1 MHAFFQRYPVSIWPV
16 FIAMSIL
23 LLVALGGDVRDALRL
38 DLSIRFP
45 GEAWRLMSAHWVHL
59 GWYHGLLN
67 GAGFLLLAWMQPKGH
82 WLKWLAFYFLSS
94 VLISVYLMNSE
105 NIASYVGASGV
116 LHGLLILGAFFSQW
130 LEPWRRN
137 LMILAITAKL
147 IWEQTPLYSDA
158 SVSTFIGGHVATE
171 AHLIGGVCGLVVIAF
186 NLAKSGIKSAD

>member
-1 MHAFFQRYPVSIWPV
+1 MHAFFQRYPVAIWPV

-38 DLSIRFP
+38 DLSIQFP
-45 GEAWRLMSAHWVHL
+45 DEAWRVMSAHWVHL

-137 LMILAITAKL
+137 LMILAIAAKL
-147 IWEQTPLYSDA
+147 IWEQTPLYGDA
-158 SVSTFIGGHVATE
+158 SVGTFIGGHVATE
-171 AHLIGGVCGLVVIAF
+171 AHFIGGVCGLMVI
-186 NLAKSGIKSAD
+186 LIYLVKTHIKSSD